1 MQYFVL
7 FFVDGKIIN
16 TDFYDESGE
25 AFSASEIHADRGDFD
40 SRKFDSVVFEVK
52 DGLPVHIRSY

>member
-7 FFVDGKIIN
+7 FFVDDKIVD
-16 TDFYDESGE
+16 TDFYDASDE
-25 AFSASEIHADRGDFD
+25 AFSASEIHADRGDCD
-40 SRKFDSVVFEVK
+40 SRKFDSVVFEVV